1 LGLFGVNSFGAWDIL
16 YDLHPRS
23 KVVDFEEKR

>member
-1 LGLFGVNSFGAWDIL
+1 MI
-16 YDLHPRS
+16 YPRS